1 MTKVLWMSENN
12 DKLKSQSPNLEKYT
26 RLRQSLVI
34 SYLSVLI
41 ISDDLNYQ
49 SIGRYLNQS
58 GSTDGWPVREGFFP
72 LWVPLSSECGQRYF
86 GSQRQFA
93 SCCPA
98 SLCWGQIPV
107 TSWLSLSYHDS
118 QTLFANKFLGNFIFQ
133 SLIIHYEKT
142 DDTSS

>member
-1 MTKVLWMSENN
+1 MSENN

-58 GSTDGWPVREGFFP
+58 GSTDG
-72 LWVPLSSECGQRYF
+72 
-86 GSQRQFA
+86 
-93 SCCPA
+93 
-98 SLCWGQIPV
+98 
-107 TSWLSLSYHDS
+107 
-118 QTLFANKFLGNFIFQ
+118 
-133 SLIIHYEKT
+133 
-142 DDTSS
+142 